1 MNSDPHDS
9 AAWRTFGM
17 MDADE
22 SAIFDE
28 AMRHDPAL
36 RGAFLE
42 MDRLS
47 AAIGAASVAPI
58 EPRAGQLER
67 LQNRLGLY
75 PVKRSYFWM
84 GISGWAAA
92 AALSLLLVFTRGESS
107 KPHATVA
114 ANSAARGNGS
124 ISPKTA
130 HGKTPSANP
139 ESSHTTNEATASN
152 DAADDNAA
160 VLAAA
165 QELAKNNLKVET
177 KRLVQEI
184 EVLRENLEK
193 FQQRDRILFEAVPG
207 VAVPIVMTMRP
218 PGLES
223 DGEITLAQND
233 TEHSITGML
242 GDALKLVQSD
252 SHTQAAGTSSGAFA
266 MAMDQSAHTTETT
279 TSRQGLPGALAAT
292 ASSPLGDDATTNN
305 IATDASSL
313 PPIVSNEAPLPS
325 AVPIYDAARDSGTL
339 VVNNLPSAGDGNV
352 YNLWVHTIDGQ
363 TPIYVGSL
371 PESSESGTDS
381 FDFNLGSTRVL
392 PSGFVLTKDEVN
404 KPSTPSVHNT
414 VLQGP
419 TTPGQ

>member
-9 AAWRTFGM
+9 AAWRAFGM

-28 AMRHDPAL
+28 AMRHDPVL

-47 AAIGAASVAPI
+47 AAIGAASVTPI

-75 PVKRSYFWM
+75 PVKRSHWWM

-92 AALSLLLVFTRGESS
+92 AVLALLLVFTRSESS
-107 KPHATVA
+107 KTQAPVVVKATTRGGESTSAKPAHATSNA
-114 ANSAARGNGS
+114 AAPAS
-124 ISPKTA
+124 
-130 HGKTPSANP
+130 
-139 ESSHTTNEATASN
+139 TNEATASN
-152 DAADDNAA
+152 DEEEDEAA

-165 QELAKNNLKVET
+165 QELAKNHLKVET

-223 DGEITLAQND
+223 DGEITIAQND
-233 TEHSITGML
+233 TEDSITGML
-242 GDALKLVQSD
+242 GDALKLVHGNSQARTAGNPSD
-252 SHTQAAGTSSGAFA
+252 AFA
-266 MAMDQSAHTTETT
+266 MTTAAGGNIPEN
-279 TSRQGLPGALAAT
+279 TSSDLALPGSVAALAPE
-292 ASSPLGDDATTNN
+292 PLGDNAISADAPT
-305 IATDASSL
+305 IGASSL
-313 PPIVSNEAPLPS
+313 PPIVSNTAPLPS

-339 VVNNLPSAGDGNV
+339 VVNNLPSAGDGQV
-352 YNLWVHTIDGQ
+352 YNLWVHTVDGQ

-371 PESSESGTDS
+371 PEGSESGTDS
-381 FDFNLGSTRVL
+381 FDFNLGSTKVL
-392 PSGFVLTKDEVN
+392 PAGFVLTKDEVN
-404 KPSTPSVHNT
+404 KPATPSVNNT

-419 TTPGQ
+419 TTPDQ